1 MSAPASVLLIAPGRP
16 AVAATATDVPGVSHA
31 FLPSPGE
38 ISEICTVLTSPL
50 SSDLM
55 GVAFYSSV
63 EPFAAFEVTRT
74 TYFGSLSHFKMK
86 LNAIGSFK
94 NGRHRECL
102 FSAKQSATSV
112 GPHEGKM
119 TIHRQQAQWASHSR
133 RRYTLVGAGRRQ
145 PVCFGSRR
153 DDSG

>member
-63 EPFAAFEVTRT
+63 EPFAAFE
-74 TYFGSLSHFKMK
+74 F
-86 LNAIGSFK
+86 IGVLTNS
-94 NGRHRECL
+94 RP
-102 FSAKQSATSV
+102 SALLPV
-112 GPHEGKM
+112 GWAFIPDF
-119 TIHRQQAQWASHSR
+119 ASHAMVKIVMHVESADE
-133 RRYTLVGAGRRQ
+133 LQ
-145 PVCFGSRR
+145 QKILNKPPV
-153 DDSG
+153 DVKK

>member
-63 EPFAAFEVTRT
+63 EPFAAFE
-74 TYFGSLSHFKMK
+74 F
-86 LNAIGSFK
+86 IGVLTNS
-94 NGRHRECL
+94 RP
-102 FSAKQSATSV
+102 SALLPV
-112 GPHEGKM
+112 GWAFIPDF
-119 TIHRQQAQWASHSR
+119 ASHAMVKIVMYVHWAPPRPHNNILMRSHSLLDHCFFKIKPHLTWST
-133 RRYTLVGAGRRQ
+133 TLLL
-145 PVCFGSRR
+145 
-153 DDSG
+153 